1 MVTTTMV
8 FRSELQ
14 PITPER
20 FLGIDSSSSSPRRR
34 DLVFIVNP
42 QGLFSYSLFGRS
54 KNHFSWFFSLTESW
68 VVIIIT
74 HHYFENQITTLY
86 SFGDKV

>member
-1 MVTTTMV
+1 MATTTMV

-20 FLGIDSSSSSPRRR
+20 FLGNDSYSSSRRR

-42 QGLFSYSLFGRS
+42 QGLFFYSLFGCS
-54 KNHFSWFFSLTESW
+54 EWKKKK
-68 VVIIIT
+68 II
-74 HHYFENQITTLY
+74 FLG
-86 SFGDKV
+86 FLA